1 MDKFA
6 DVIVVVPDVLID
18 RAHCGPLM
26 GAPFELTEIQA
37 PHVVDLT
44 VASVTQEHRQRLADE
59 LRALWRDE

>member
-1 MDKFA
+1 
-6 DVIVVVPDVLID
+6 
-18 RAHCGPLM
+18 M
-26 GAPFELTEIQA
+26 GAPFELTEIQD

>member
-1 MDKFA
+1 
-6 DVIVVVPDVLID
+6 
-18 RAHCGPLM
+18 M

-59 LRALWRDE
+59 LRALWREE